1 MWKKQIKQLKK
12 QVITTKTNL
21 DKLVKTPEVAN
32 PEINFKTYCAH
43 LQVKELTPNHIIIQS
58 KTKTNKINVAESA
71 MTNFSDHDFAMFD
84 EHNSKTEYFRFG
96 QRNLPKEL
104 RSGKYPIRAVL
115 DLHNYTKAHALNILE
130 RFLENAQPS
139 VCLKIIHGIG
149 LNSANNEPV
158 LLGTVR
164 KYLEQ
169 HQKVLAYSYG
179 APQQGGMGIT
189 LVKIV
194 ST

>member
-96 QRNLPKEL
+96 
-104 RSGKYPIRAVL
+104 
-115 DLHNYTKAHALNILE
+115 
-130 RFLENAQPS
+130 
-139 VCLKIIHGIG
+139 
-149 LNSANNEPV
+149 
-158 LLGTVR
+158 
-164 KYLEQ
+164 
-169 HQKVLAYSYG
+169 
-179 APQQGGMGIT
+179 
-189 LVKIV
+189 
-194 ST
+194 